1 MTPGAPVVASS
12 DWRSVVF
19 WGYLTIGVCLGG
31 FFTWAMLARLD
42 GAALAPGVVAVE
54 SNRKTV
60 AHLEGGIVREILVR
74 DGDVVKEGQI
84 LVKLDPTR
92 VDAIGDL
99 YRNQL
104 TILLAQE
111 ARLIAER
118 DFKPAMVLPERVKG
132 ALASPAVAR
141 AVADQQQQFTVGRET
156 LQRNVE
162 LINSQI
168 AQAAQDLEQTSI
180 DARTAEETLKTV
192 TRELAMLRPLFQR
205 NLVPTTRIAPLEREE
220 LRLRGVISGSAV
232 QLVKLKERISEL
244 EIRRDQTQQE
254 YQQLASTQ
262 LLELRKAIN
271 DATQQGIVADD
282 ALRRAEVRAP
292 NDGTIQQMR
301 VFTAGGVIRAGEP
314 ILDLVPLSDS
324 LVIRARISPLDIDR
338 VTAGMTAELRF
349 PAFKSH
355 GVKIIKGVVRSISS
369 DRLLDEQKGDPYF
382 AAEVV
387 VDREEL
393 PEAMAEKLTAGMPA
407 DVIIPT
413 GERTVMAYLVSPL
426 VERFQTSMRER

>member
-1 MTPGAPVVASS
+1 MVASS
-12 DWRSVVF
+12 DWRSIIL
-19 WGYLTIGVCLGG
+19 WGYATIGICVGG

-84 LVKLDPTR
+84 LVRLDPTR
-92 VDAIGDL
+92 MDAIGDL

-111 ARLIAER
+111 ARLQAER
-118 DFKPAMVLPERVKG
+118 DFKPAMVLPDLVK
-132 ALASPAVAR
+132 ANMASPAVAR
-141 AVADQQQQFTVGRET
+141 AVADQQQQFTVGRDT

-168 AQAAQDLEQTSI
+168 IQARQDLEQTGI
-180 DARTAEETLKTV
+180 DARTADETLKTV
-192 TRELAMLRPLFQR
+192 TKELAMLRPLFQR
-205 NLVPTTRIAPLEREE
+205 NLVPTTRVAPLEREE
-220 LRLRGVISGSAV
+220 LRLKGVISGSAV

-244 EIRRDQTQQE
+244 EIRRDQVQQE
-254 YQQLASTQ
+254 YQQLASNQ

-292 NDGTIQQMR
+292 NNGTIQQLR
-301 VFTAGGVIRAGEP
+301 IFTAGGVIRAGEP

-338 VTAGMTAELRF
+338 VSGGMTAELRF
-349 PAFKSH
+349 PAFRNQ
-355 GVKIIKGVVRSISS
+355 GVKIIRGTVRSISS

-387 VDREEL
+387 VDRTDL
-393 PEAMAEKLTAGMPA
+393 PEVIAEKLTAGMPA

-426 VERFQTSMRER
+426 LERFQTSMRER